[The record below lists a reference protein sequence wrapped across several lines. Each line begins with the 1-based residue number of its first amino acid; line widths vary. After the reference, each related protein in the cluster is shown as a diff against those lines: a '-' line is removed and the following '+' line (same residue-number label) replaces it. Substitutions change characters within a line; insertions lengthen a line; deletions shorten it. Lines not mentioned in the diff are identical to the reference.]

1 MGHCITIFPKFL
13 TPFNS
18 FPLLVRN
25 MKRILVTGGLGQI
38 GSSLTPHLRNRYGR
52 DNVIIGD
59 IKEPENPEE
68 VEPYTRLDITDK
80 KNIDRIIDEYDID
93 TIYHLAAILSAR
105 GEQNPQLAFKV
116 NILGLYNILESGRE
130 HSLERIMVPSSIA
143 AFGPETPR
151 DNTPND
157 TILRPRTIYG
167 ISKVTGELLGLY
179 YWEKYGLDVRG
190 VRYPGIISWNA
201 PPGGG
206 TTDYAVEIFYYALK
220 REKYVCFLKEDTVL
234 PMMYMPDAIKAI
246 TMLAEAPAEKLR
258 HRTDFNVQA
267 MSFAPRDLVN
277 EIRKYV
283 DFKVEYRPDY
293 RQKIAESWPRS
304 LDDTPAREEWNWK
317 PDYDLPTMVKDMVE
331 NLSKK
336 LGVEL

>member
-1 MGHCITIFPKFL
+1 M
-13 TPFNS
+13 
-18 FPLLVRN
+18 R
-25 MKRILVTGGLGQI
+25 RILVTGGLGQI
-38 GSSLTPHLRNRYGR
+38 GSSLVPFLRAKYGR
-52 DNVIIGD
+52 DNVIVAD
-59 IKEPENPEE
+59 IREPKNEDVHPF
-68 VEPYTRLDITDK
+68 VKLDIM
-80 KNIDRIIDEYDID
+80 DRNSLDRVISEYDID
-93 TIYHLAAILSAR
+93 TIYHLAAILSAK
-105 GEQNPQLAFKV
+105 GEQNPQLAFQV
-116 NILGLYNILESGRE
+116 NILGLYNILECGRE

-143 AFGPETPR
+143 AFGPETPK

-201 PPGGG
+201 MPGGG
-206 TTDYAVEIFYYALK
+206 TTDYAVEIFHYALRGK
-220 REKYVCFLKEDTVL
+220 KYVCFLREDTVL

-246 TMLAEAPAEKLR
+246 TMLAEAPADRLK

-267 MSFAPRDLVN
+267 MSFAPRDLVR

-283 DFKVEYRPDY
+283 DFEVEYKPDY
-293 RQKIAESWPRS
+293 RQKIADSWPRS
-304 LDDTPAREEWNWK
+304 LDDSAARQEWGWK
-317 PDYDLPTMVKDMVE
+317 PDYDLESMVKDIVD

-336 LGVEL
+336 LGIDL

>member
-1 MGHCITIFPKFL
+1 M
-13 TPFNS
+13 
-18 FPLLVRN
+18 R
-25 MKRILVTGGLGQI
+25 RILVTGGLGQI
-38 GSSLTPHLRNRYGR
+38 GSSLVPFLRAKYGR
-52 DNVIIGD
+52 DNVIVAD
-59 IKEPENPEE
+59 IREPKNEDVHPF
-68 VEPYTRLDITDK
+68 VKLDIM
-80 KNIDRIIDEYDID
+80 DRNSLDRVISEYDID
-93 TIYHLAAILSAR
+93 TIYHLAAILSAK
-105 GEQNPQLAFKV
+105 GEQNPQLAFQV
-116 NILGLYNILESGRE
+116 NILGLYNILECGRE

-143 AFGPETPR
+143 AFGPETPK

-201 PPGGG
+201 MPGGG
-206 TTDYAVEIFYYALK
+206 TTDYAVEIFHYALRGK
-220 REKYVCFLKEDTVL
+220 KYVCFLREDTVL

-246 TMLAEAPAEKLR
+246 TMLAEAPADRLK

-267 MSFAPRDLVN
+267 MSFAPRDLVR

-283 DFKVEYRPDY
+283 EFEVEYKPDY
-293 RQKIAESWPRS
+293 RQKIADSWPRS
-304 LDDTPAREEWNWK
+304 LDDSAARQEWGWK
-317 PDYDLPTMVKDMVE
+317 PDYDLESMVKDIVD

-336 LGVEL
+336 LGIDL

>member
-1 MGHCITIFPKFL
+1 
-13 TPFNS
+13 
-18 FPLLVRN
+18 

-38 GSSLTPHLRNRYGR
+38 GSSLVPFLREKYGR
-52 DNVIIGD
+52 ENVVVAD
-59 IKEPENPEE
+59 IREPQKD
-68 VEPYTRLDITDK
+68 VEPFVKLDIM
-80 KNIDRIIDEYDID
+80 DRDELDRVIDEYDID
-93 TIYHLAAILSAR
+93 TIYHLAAILSAK
-105 GEQNPQLAFKV
+105 GEKNPQLAFRI
-116 NILGLYNILESGRE
+116 NIIGLYNILEAGRE

-143 AFGPETPR
+143 AFGPETPK

-157 TILRPRTIYG
+157 TVLRPRTIYG

-190 VRYPGIISWNA
+190 VRYPGIISWSA
-201 PPGGG
+201 MPGGG
-206 TTDYAVEIFYYALK
+206 TTDYAVEIFHYALRGK
-220 REKYVCFLKEDTVL
+220 KYVCFLREDTVL

-246 TMLAEAPAEKLR
+246 TMLAEAPTERLV

-283 DFKVEYRPDY
+283 DFEVEYRPDY
-293 RQKIAESWPRS
+293 RQKIADSWPRS
-304 LDDTPAREEWNWK
+304 LDDSAARREWGWK
-317 PDYDLPTMVKDMVE
+317 PDYNLQAMVKDIVE